1 MENIWYSFFLY
12 GQILTHWIQYLKKNK
27 IEDFKVVTS
36 ITVMSYK
43 KYINLNR
50 KANVTE
56 IKKKT
61 DKSKKF

>member
-1 MENIWYSFFLY
+1 MVKYWLTEYS
-12 GQILTHWIQYLKKNK
+12 ILKKNK

-56 IKKKT
+56 IKQT